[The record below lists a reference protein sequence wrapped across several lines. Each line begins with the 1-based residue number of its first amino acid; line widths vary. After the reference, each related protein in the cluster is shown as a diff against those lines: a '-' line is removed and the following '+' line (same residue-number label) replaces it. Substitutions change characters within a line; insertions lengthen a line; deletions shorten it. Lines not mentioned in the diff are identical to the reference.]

1 MACGEATP
9 YTYLGR
15 EEETGGVKEAWSRGE
30 KNRGGRWGARSTGDR
45 SRSVKAQGLPDQQR
59 EQVVDALG
67 EVD

>member
-1 MACGEATP
+1 LEQRREKQRRKVGGE
-9 YTYLGR
+9 
-15 EEETGGVKEAWSRGE
+15 V
-30 KNRGGRWGARSTGDR
+30 DR